1 MDRGNFL
8 FLAARSSVIIPAL
21 TTHKTRSFLVF
32 TLAARTQVGADQM
45 PPARCQGRARRRP
58 LATSQKLLSLWL
70 T

>member
-1 MDRGNFL
+1 M
-8 FLAARSSVIIPAL
+8 IIPAL